1 MNTHKIKNNS
11 NQLPESVQ
19 EQKRQAKSRKGIY
32 KENNEITLGACVQDI
47 VKKLEPPNQQEKEKK
62 EKF

>member
-19 EQKRQAKSRKGIY
+19 EQIRKAKSRKGIY
-32 KENNEITLGACVQDI
+32 KENNEITLGAYVQDI
-47 VKKLEPPNQQEKEKK
+47 VKKLKPPNQQEKEK
-62 EKF
+62 F

>member
-19 EQKRQAKSRKGIY
+19 EQIRQAKSRKGIY

-47 VKKLEPPNQQEKEKK
+47 VKKLEPPNQQEKEKS
-62 EKF
+62 